1 MRQSR
6 RDMEKN
12 EIARVLIERM
22 RSDRG
27 RADHR
32 RLVERGYQALLEA
45 ELGAVFPRTSADRV
59 LSAVLNSDRLADLV
73 RPSAG
78 AILSEV
84 VAEMKRDARPL
95 SRFVPKEAEDAIER
109 IAARP
114 GLVDPRW
121 IRAIFQEKAVEAIVA
136 DTLYSAIR
144 DFSTVLPRFFLG
156 LLPTRGLGVLGTA
169 AGLGG
174 KIMEEVEKRIEPEI
188 RSFLVGGTKRALDR
202 AADFAV
208 AHADDKTSLELRRNL
223 VHFVL
228 KESPAFHAR
237 PLEAPVLAE
246 VSVSAEAIARRVGES
261 EEIKERAAELLD
273 RFYAAHGARP
283 VRELLT
289 ALGVKLEPDL
299 DVIAEATWGLLDLFL
314 QTEAVRGFVEERV
327 AEVLELSAQG

>member
-1 MRQSR
+1 M
-6 RDMEKN
+6 DKN

-45 ELGAVFPRTSADRV
+45 RLDAVFPRSAADLV
-59 LSAVLNSDRLADLV
+59 VAAVLKSERLVDLV

-78 AILSEV
+78 VILSQIA
-84 VAEMKRDARPL
+84 AEMKSDARPL
-95 SRFVPKEAEDAIER
+95 SRFVPPEAEDAIER

-121 IRAIFQEKAVEAIVA
+121 IKAIFQEKAIEAIVA

-174 KIMEEVEKRIEPEI
+174 KIMDEVEKRIEPEI

-237 PLEAPVLAE
+237 PLEPVVLAD
-246 VSVSAEAIARRVGES
+246 VAVIAEAIAARVGES
-261 EEIKERAAELLD
+261 EEIKERARVLLD
-273 RFYAAHGARP
+273 RFYAAQGAAP
-283 VRELLT
+283 VRDFIA

-299 DVIAEATWGLLDLFL
+299 DVIAEATWPFLDLFL